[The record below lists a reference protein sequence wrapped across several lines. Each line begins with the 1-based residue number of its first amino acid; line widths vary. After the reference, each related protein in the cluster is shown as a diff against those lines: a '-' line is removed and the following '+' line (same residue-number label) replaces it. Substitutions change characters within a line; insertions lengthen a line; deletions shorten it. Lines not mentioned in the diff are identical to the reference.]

1 KILEEAIVANLLRL
15 RDNETSLTQPPRT
28 SVRSDFRYCIPS
40 GNCYKPVYPKYNDCK
55 LRSLSKDLGSSRR
68 LLHPPKSRSR
78 KCFKVPMEFGKA
90 VKGDFLNSNA
100 RRYLKLERHRFISD
114 S

>member
-1 KILEEAIVANLLRL
+1 KILEEAIVANLLSL
-15 RDNETSLTQPPRT
+15 RGNETSLVQKHRT

-40 GNCYKPVYPKYNDCK
+40 GNCCKPVYPKFNDCK
-55 LRSLSKDLGSSRR
+55 LRSLSKDLGSSRI

-90 VKGDFLNSNA
+90 VNGEPHNSNA
-100 RRYLKLERHRFISD
+100 RRYLKLETHRFITD